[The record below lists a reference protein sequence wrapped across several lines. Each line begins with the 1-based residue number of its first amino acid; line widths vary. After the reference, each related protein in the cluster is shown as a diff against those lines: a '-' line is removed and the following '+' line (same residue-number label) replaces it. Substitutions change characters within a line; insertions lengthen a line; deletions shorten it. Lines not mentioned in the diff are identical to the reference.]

1 MHRYQN
7 QEVIWF
13 KGILRQC
20 QNTWPLAVNDDS
32 VDKIL
37 YIFKAHRVPQ
47 GPQKVQSCCLIS
59 AYVLVS
65 YSNEQYSK
73 KRKENIHWSLRLSKI
88 LKSKVIWASLHWAKN
103 KNQTEVVGNTTA
115 NYLTNF
121 LIYRQTRSVVCVSK
135 TVVLFCPKS
144 ISIFSSSFIY
154 FSEWS

>member
-1 MHRYQN
+1 MTQWTKSYTFLKHTESPR
-7 QEVIWF
+7 VLRKSRVAAWF
-13 KGILRQC
+13 LLMYLFPTVM
-20 QNTWPLAVNDDS
+20 NSTV
-32 VDKIL
+32 
-37 YIFKAHRVPQ
+37 
-47 GPQKVQSCCLIS
+47 
-59 AYVLVS
+59 
-65 YSNEQYSK
+65 K